1 MWRAVTENVVVY
13 ISRRRV
19 IRPRRPISGQVYQ
32 AFEASGSVILAMVRQ
47 WADDKRPTRL
57 MLEKLP
63 RVYDRSFIEVAAG
76 LSPLTELDAINHH
89 SEVMAWQYKA

>member
-1 MWRAVTENVVVY
+1 
-13 ISRRRV
+13 
-19 IRPRRPISGQVYQ
+19 
-32 AFEASGSVILAMVRQ
+32 MVRQ